1 MNKRIA
7 IIGSGMSGITLAKK
21 LSASNEV
28 VVFDKS
34 RGIGGRMATRRV
46 EEYNFDHGAQFFTA
60 KSEEFKEF
68 CNQAKKDGVIE
79 EWQCRFAEIV
89 DDKIHR
95 NWQFGTDKAHFVG
108 NPQMNSFCKYIGH
121 GLEILLG
128 KQIESIYFDNQ
139 KWSLKTAENEI
150 FDNFDYLFLAIPS
163 HQVVNLIPKNFKY
176 FDVVANVKMMGCFSL
191 MLGFKENLK
200 MDFDA
205 ALVKKSILSWIS
217 ANSSKPGRPEG
228 FSLLI
233 NSSNG
238 WADENIEEDLD
249 LVKEKMIDA
258 LQKIINFRPNQIEYQ
273 NVHRWRYAN
282 ASLREGQKSLFD
294 ANMNLG
300 ICGDWLISGRVENAF
315 LSAVDL
321 CKNINNERKGFGILP
336 STIKE

>member
-46 EEYNFDHGAQFFTA
+46 KEYNFDHGAQFFTA

-95 NWQFGTDKAHFVG
+95 NWQFG
-108 NPQMNSFCKYIGH
+108 
-121 GLEILLG
+121 

-163 HQVVNLIPKNFKY
+163 HQAVNLIPKNFKY

-205 ALVKKSILSWIS
+205 ALVKKSIISWIS

-238 WADENIEEDLD
+238 
-249 LVKEKMIDA
+249 
-258 LQKIINFRPNQIEYQ
+258 
-273 NVHRWRYAN
+273 
-282 ASLREGQKSLFD
+282 
-294 ANMNLG
+294 
-300 ICGDWLISGRVENAF
+300 
-315 LSAVDL
+315 
-321 CKNINNERKGFGILP
+321 
-336 STIKE
+336 